1 MPRKEADPEE
11 LRQLTELFRQ
21 HGAEDPEQWAPS
33 QLQEGIPQL
42 AIFCFAKALRERVIS
57 KGAARG
63 IDKEIQWA
71 DSRPRDRCAEGLA
84 MGVNRQ
90 SLTELVRV
98 FQ

>member
-33 QLQEGIPQL
+33 QLEEGN
-42 AIFCFAKALRERVIS
+42 
-57 KGAARG
+57 
-63 IDKEIQWA
+63 
-71 DSRPRDRCAEGLA
+71 SRPRDQSEEGLA
-84 MGVNRQ
+84 TGVSRQ
-90 SLTELVRV
+90 TLTELVRV